1 MILLEKIKAIYQR
14 DRFATKMTGVE
25 LIDVGNNYAKTKLAI
40 TPDHRNAVGN
50 VMGGAIFTVA
60 DFAFAVASNIGA
72 PETISTD
79 SHIVFMNAAKGDTL
93 YAEAEC
99 LKAGRRTCT
108 FCIHVTDNL
117 GINVAQ
123 MTMMGMRVSDKYI
136 IDPAECHFD

>member
-1 MILLEKIKAIYQR
+1 MTLLEKIKEIYKQ
-14 DRFATKMTGVE
+14 DRFATKVTGVE
-25 LIDVGNNYAKTKLAI
+25 LVDVGKNYAKTKMVI
-40 TPDHRNAVGN
+40 SPDHRNVVGQ

-99 LKAGRRTCT
+99 LKAGRRACT

>member
-1 MILLEKIKAIYQR
+1 MLLLEKIKAIYQQ
-14 DRFATKMTGVE
+14 DRFATKVTGVE
-25 LIDVGNNYAKTKLAI
+25 LVAVGKNYAKTKLVI
-40 TPDHRNAVGN
+40 TPEHRNVVGQ

-99 LKAGRRTCT
+99 LKSGRRTCT

-123 MTMMGMRVSDKYI
+123 MTMMGMRVSDNYI
-136 IDPAECHFD
+136 IDPSEVNF